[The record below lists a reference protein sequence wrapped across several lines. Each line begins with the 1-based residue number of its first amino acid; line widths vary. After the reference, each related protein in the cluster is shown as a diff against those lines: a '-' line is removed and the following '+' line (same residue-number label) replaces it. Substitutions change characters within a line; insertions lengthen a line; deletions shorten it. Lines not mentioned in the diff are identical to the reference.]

1 MSEYYTKSSRGRQ
14 ALRERSHALPRSTR
28 NLLLILDASR
38 PVRHWLAMVRGAD
51 WSDVAVLT
59 RAGFIEAVAAP
70 GAPETR
76 PLLGSDLQADFRPSD
91 FHLSMVTADDDLA
104 LLERR
109 PVVAAPRPVAAP
121 VRPLPAR
128 PVVARDAEEID
139 SGFMPLD
146 RLAPAVAP
154 AAGAAPL
161 GYADLYD
168 SLNALVRQSLGLFAG
183 YRYALRIERA
193 RDVIELRRVAQDF
206 IREVHRRHGGS
217 VGRVVQRA
225 LGL

>member
-1 MSEYYTKSSRGRQ
+1 MSEYYTKSPRGRQ
-14 ALRERSHALPRSTR
+14 ALRERDHALPRSTR

-51 WSDVAVLT
+51 WSDVAVLS
-59 RAGFIEAVAAP
+59 RAGFIEPVAAP

-76 PLLGSDLQADFRPSD
+76 PMLGGELQADFRPSD
-91 FHLSMVTADDDLA
+91 FHLSMVTADDDLV
-104 LLERR
+104 LMERR
-109 PVVAAPRPVAAP
+109 SVSAAPRPVVAP
-121 VRPLPAR
+121 VRPVPIR
-128 PVVARDAEEID
+128 PVVAEEID

-154 AAGAAPL
+154 ATGGAPL

-168 SLNALVRQSLGLFAG
+168 GLNALVRQSLGLFAG

-206 IREVHRRHGGS
+206 IHDVHQRHGES

>member
-1 MSEYYTKSSRGRQ
+1 MSEYYIKSSRGRQ

-76 PLLGSDLQADFRPSD
+76 PMLGGELNADFRPSD

-104 LLERR
+104 LMERR

-121 VRPLPAR
+121 VRPAPAR
-128 PVVARDAEEID
+128 PVVAEEID

-154 AAGAAPL
+154 ATGAAPL

-206 IREVHRRHGGS
+206 IRDVHRRHGSS

>member
-59 RAGFIEAVAAP
+59 RAGFIEVVEAP

-76 PLLGSDLQADFRPSD
+76 PMLAADLQADFRPSD
-91 FHLSMVTADDDLA
+91 FHLSMVNADDDLA
-104 LLERR
+104 VIERR
-109 PVVAAPRPVAAP
+109 PAAAMPRAAAVRPVA
-121 VRPLPAR
+121 V
-128 PVVARDAEEID
+128 
-139 SGFMPLD
+139 
-146 RLAPAVAP
+146 
-154 AAGAAPL
+154 PL

-168 SLNALVRQSLGLFAG
+168 SLNALLRQSLGLFAG

-193 RDVIELRRVAQDF
+193 RDVVELRRVAGDF
-206 IREVHRRHGGS
+206 IRDVRRRHGES
-217 VGRVVQRA
+217 VARVVQRA